1 MWMSDGRKLTGDYGT
16 WRGRE
21 VELGARTPCG
31 GEHELIQDGG
41 ERPGPEW
48 DEVVYPNRFARTP
61 YHYYRRVP
69 ETEVSQT
76 HGIVTTG
83 ELAFTDD
90 RGYDYTTQVRII
102 AQDEAG
108 RLAVET
114 AKPGPAVYWGPL
126 RRVFGFEEY
135 DRSWMFGWVPGD
147 RVTDLR
153 IERRH

>member
-1 MWMSDGRKLTGDYGT
+1 M
-16 WRGRE
+16 
-21 VELGARTPCG
+21 
-31 GEHELIQDGG
+31 
-41 ERPGPEW
+41 
-48 DEVVYPNRFARTP
+48 VYPNRFARTP

-69 ETEVSQT
+69 EAEVSQA

-90 RGYDYTTQVRII
+90 RGYDYEVQVRII

-114 AKPGPAVYWGPL
+114 AKPGPAVYWDPL
-126 RRVFGFEEY
+126 RRVFGLEEY

-147 RVTDLR
+147 RVTDIR
-153 IERRH
+153 IERQD